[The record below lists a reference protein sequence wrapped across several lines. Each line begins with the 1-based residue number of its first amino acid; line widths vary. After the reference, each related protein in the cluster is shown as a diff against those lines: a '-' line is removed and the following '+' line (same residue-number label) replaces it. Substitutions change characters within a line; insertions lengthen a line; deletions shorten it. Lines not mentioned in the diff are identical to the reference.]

1 MRRGT
6 VGCRACAEFRRKKPG
21 GPTVRPRTD
30 TRVTFPYFT
39 AGKRPGKFSGKAN
52 EHRNNQAIAQTTHLT
67 TAPAASASA
76 SEVLEAPWSPAR
88 TEARR
93 LTNLLPLAT
102 QEA

>member
-1 MRRGT
+1 MPCLCGISSEEARGT
-6 VGCRACAEFRRKKPG
+6 DGSSTNRHSCNL
-21 GPTVRPRTD
+21 
-30 TRVTFPYFT
+30 PYFT